1 MFTNQRVY
9 HRIRFFVFIL
19 TVIFISRLTLVYA
32 SLLFNIGNVSLN
44 WSYREKSPYEQSL
57 TLAAA
62 LFQRATQVNST
73 SQNGWRSLGYAYLM
87 NGKISETVDAWGNS
101 KMMPME
107 LAFYSQKSYE
117 AQEYSET
124 LRWTDLGITISPKYG
139 DWFFY
144 QGLVLEENQEIEK
157 AIESL
162 ALSIDQ
168 PLLTLSISD
177 IYFRM
182 GLLYQAKNPPDF
194 ELSFEAINK
203 GIELSD
209 FSKPQYELNSYFERG
224 EILRRQGNG
233 AQAIADYEWV
243 LRNQPSHYWSH
254 IALGTLY
261 WETKSNF
268 IESEQMFLDAVA
280 LQPRMKRAYEKL
292 GQLYKEQNL
301 TTKAIEIYE
310 KLLQQYPNDQFAIEQ
325 IQILQDSLR

>member
-1 MFTNQRVY
+1 MFIGSKVLIRGAIVLFTNPRAY
-9 HRIRFFVFIL
+9 HRIHFSVFVL
-19 TVIFISRLTLVYA
+19 AVIFISRLTLVYA

-44 WSYREKSPYEQSL
+44 WSRREKSPHEQSP
-57 TLAAA
+57 TLVTAF
-62 LFQRATQVNST
+62 FQQATQLNST

-87 NGKISETVDAWGNS
+87 NGKITETIDAWENA
-101 KMMPME
+101 KMMPTE

-124 LRWTDLGITISPKYG
+124 LRWTNLGVAISPEYG

-162 ALSIDQ
+162 ALAIDQ

-194 ELSFEAINK
+194 ELSLEAINK

-209 FSKPQYELNSYFERG
+209 FSKPQYEINSYFERG

-254 IALGTLY
+254 IALGILY
-261 WETKSNF
+261 
-268 IESEQMFLDAVA
+268 
-280 LQPRMKRAYEKL
+280 
-292 GQLYKEQNL
+292 
-301 TTKAIEIYE
+301 
-310 KLLQQYPNDQFAIEQ
+310 
-325 IQILQDSLR
+325 